1 MAEFIVAIELGS
13 SKMTGIAG
21 KKNLDGSISVL
32 AVVTEDSS
40 SCIRKGV
47 VYNIDKTVQS
57 LTNIVKKLETQL
69 KAKIAHVYVGVGG
82 QSIRSVRNTNVK
94 ELPLDTIVTQDMV
107 NELMDANRSMQ
118 YPDQEILD
126 AATQEY
132 KIANQYQF
140 DPVGIQ
146 CTRLEGN
153 FLNILWRKTF
163 YRNIN
168 KCFDNAGI
176 AIAEM
181 YLSPLALAD
190 AVLTDAERRGGSV
203 LVDLGADT
211 TTVCVYYKNILRHL
225 AVIPLGSNNIT
236 KDIASLQMEEKS
248 AEQMKLQYASAYT
261 DPQDID
267 SDTAY
272 PIDADRKVDMRTF
285 VDIVESRMQ
294 EIIENVWCQVPTEYY
309 DKLLGGIILTGGG
322 ANMRNIENAF
332 RNHTNIEKI
341 RIAKFVSQT
350 VNSNN
355 HAITAKNSTMC
366 TIMGLLAKGDMNCA
380 GEDISSDL
388 FGSDS
393 KQAHVA
399 PHKEPRTPNE
409 IQGKGIVQ
417 TEAEKAA
424 EEERQRKIQEEEER
438 RKAEEAEEEARRQ
451 AKRENSLV
459 NKSLKGLKNF
469 FKKMVDEEDDK

>member
-1 MAEFIVAIELGS
+1 
-13 SKMTGIAG
+13 
-21 KKNLDGSISVL
+21 
-32 AVVTEDSS
+32 
-40 SCIRKGV
+40 
-47 VYNIDKTVQS
+47 
-57 LTNIVKKLETQL
+57 
-69 KAKIAHVYVGVGG
+69 
-82 QSIRSVRNTNVK
+82 
-94 ELPLDTIVTQDMV
+94 
-107 NELMDANRSMQ
+107 MQ

-132 KIANQYQF
+132 KIDNQYQF

-261 DPQDID
+261 DTNELDAD
-267 SDTAY
+267 KTY
-272 PIDADRKVDMRTF
+272 PIDGDRSVEMRKF
-285 VDIVESRMQ
+285 VDIVEGRVQ
-294 EIIENVWCQVPTEYY
+294 EIIENVWCQVPSEFY
-309 DKLLGGIILTGGG
+309 DKLIGGIILTGG
-322 ANMRNIENAF
+322 ASNLKNIDRAF
-332 RNHTNIEKI
+332 RNHTHVEKI

-350 VNSNN
+350 INSNN
-355 HAITAKNSTMC
+355 PVITAKDGTMC
-366 TIMGLLAKGDMNCA
+366 TILGLLAKGDMNCA
-380 GEDISSDL
+380 GEEISNNL
-388 FGSDS
+388 FGTE
-393 KQAHVA
+393 KPTPITAE
-399 PHKEPRTPNE
+399 PPKEPRPLSE
-409 IQGKGIVQ
+409 ITGKGIVQ

-424 EEERQRKIQEEEER
+424 DEEARRKKQIEDEAR
-438 RKAEEAEEEARRQ
+438 RKAEEAEEERRRLE
-451 AKRENSLV
+451 KRQNSWLHKTI
-459 NKSLKGLKNF
+459 NSLKNF
-469 FKKMVDEEDDK
+469 GKKIVEDDE